1 MIRELEL
8 KDRENVLEVVKDIWE
23 GEDYIPTIFN
33 SWVSDS
39 DCHFMGM
46 WKDEALVGVANLRRL
61 SPTVGWL
68 EGMRIKPELQ
78 GKGYGRELA
87 EEMMRLARNEGLE
100 ELYFSTY
107 FDNLA
112 SIKINESLGFSR
124 VAVFTN
130 LELELKPSVDL
141 EIELKYAGLQIGQEI
156 PEIEAYMSNDW
167 FFVPPEIGQKRN
179 WLKEPEALSREGN
192 MAVVSRNPKFFD
204 CMEINYIELDKG
216 EDAENFLSLLAGYA
230 REKGYSRVHTMVPE
244 SVELDPF
251 LKNRFA
257 PFERF
262 HDVFIYRARIVE
274 LRID

>member
-8 KDRENVLEVVKDIWE
+8 KDRKSVLEIVKDIWE
-23 GEDYIPTIFN
+23 GDDYIPAAFD
-33 SWVSDS
+33 SWVSDG
-39 DCHFMGM
+39 DCRFMGM

-68 EGMRIKPELQ
+68 EGMRIKPEFQ

-87 EEMMRLARNEGLE
+87 VEMMKLARNDRLE

-112 SIKINESLGFSR
+112 SIRINESLGFSR

-130 LELELKPSVDL
+130 LELELKPSADL
-141 EIELKYAGLQIGQEI
+141 EGELKYAGLQIGREI
-156 PEIEAYMSNDW
+156 AEIETYMSNDW
-167 FFVPPEIGQKRN
+167 FFIPPEIGRKSN
-179 WLKEPEALSREGN
+179 WLKEPETLSREGN
-192 MAVVSRNPKFFD
+192 MAVVSRNPKVPE
-204 CMEINYIELDKG
+204 CMEINYIEIGKS

-230 REKGYSRVHTMVPE
+230 CEKGYSRVHTMVPE
-244 SVELDPF
+244 NVELDAF

-262 HDVFIYRARIVE
+262 HDVFIYRARTDE

>member
-23 GEDYIPTIFN
+23 GDDYIPAAFD

-61 SPTVGWL
+61 SPAVGWL

-87 EEMMRLARNEGLE
+87 VEMMRLARNEGLK

-156 PEIEAYMSNDW
+156 PEIEA
-167 FFVPPEIGQKRN
+167 
-179 WLKEPEALSREGN
+179 
-192 MAVVSRNPKFFD
+192 
-204 CMEINYIELDKG
+204 
-216 EDAENFLSLLAGYA
+216 
-230 REKGYSRVHTMVPE
+230 
-244 SVELDPF
+244 
-251 LKNRFA
+251 
-257 PFERF
+257 
-262 HDVFIYRARIVE
+262 
-274 LRID
+274 